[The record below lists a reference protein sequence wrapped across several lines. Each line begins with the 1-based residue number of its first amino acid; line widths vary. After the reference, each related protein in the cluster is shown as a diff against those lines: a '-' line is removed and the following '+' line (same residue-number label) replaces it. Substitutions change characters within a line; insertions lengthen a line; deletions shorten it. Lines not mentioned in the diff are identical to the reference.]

1 MTPRLAPARSRPRI
15 GLPRISLPQL
25 WLGLAVLLPGLA
37 SLLSVLS
44 TVDLAYGLRAGGEIL
59 DGGGIPRADT
69 YTFTVAGQPWLDQQW
84 GAQVF
89 LAAWWRAFGW
99 SGLVLLRALLI
110 SVAWAC
116 LVVAIRRRAPGLG
129 ARTVAA
135 LALLAFVVTA
145 PAMALRPQLLG
156 ILLFC
161 LVLALLAGRHRHP
174 RLAWAVPLVVLAWAN
189 VHGSF
194 VLGPALAGLAWLE
207 DIRLGGQGR
216 GLAGRSARSVGRP
229 FDLAPGGLALAVVT
243 GLATL
248 LTPFGPGA
256 LAYAL
261 TLSSNR
267 ELAARIS
274 EWQPPSFAEP
284 TGLLFFG
291 SVVLV
296 AAIVVL
302 RRGVVRW
309 PTVAGLALF
318 AALGLIAAR
327 GVAWWPAAAVT
338 MVAPLVP
345 WAAPYSPFR
354 RAPRVSALNTLIL
367 ALLVVVSLPLL
378 RLGPPADS
386 RLGMGAPAG
395 LLGQAPAAVTG
406 VLRDW
411 MRSGEPQLRS
421 TARAPQ
427 AWAPQTWGSW
437 LELAVPDLPVA
448 VDSRIELFPADL
460 WADYDT
466 VADARPGWQ
475 AILERRAVTILVVAG
490 TQEALLAG
498 ARSDPGWRELPGGD
512 ATGTV
517 FVTARSA
524 TPS

>member
-1 MTPRLAPARSRPRI
+1 MAPARGGPRI

-59 DGGGIPRADT
+59 DGAGIPRTDT

-89 LAAWWRAFGW
+89 FAAWWRALGW
-99 SGLVLLRALLI
+99 SGLVLLRAVLI
-110 SVAWAC
+110 SAAWAC
-116 LVVAIRRRAPGLG
+116 LVVAIRQRAPGLG

-135 LALLAFVVTA
+135 LALLAFMVTA
-145 PAMALRPQLLG
+145 PAMALRPQLVG

-194 VLGPALAGLAWLE
+194 VLGPALAGLGWLE
-207 DIRLGGQGR
+207 DVRLGGLGR
-216 GLAGRSARSVGRP
+216 GLAGRSARSGGRP
-229 FDLAPGGLALAVVT
+229 FDLALGGLALAVVT

-248 LTPFGPGA
+248 VTPFGPGA

-274 EWQPPSFAEP
+274 EWQPPSPADP

-296 AAIVVL
+296 AVIVVL

-354 RAPRVSALNTLIL
+354 RAPRVNALNTLIL
-367 ALLVVVSLPLL
+367 VLLVVVLIPLL
-378 RLGPPADS
+378 RVGAPADPK
-386 RLGMGAPAG
+386 LGMGAPAG

-406 VLRDW
+406 VLREWMHSGEDLQ
-411 MRSGEPQLRS
+411 MRSMAW
-421 TARAPQ
+421 TPQ

-475 AILERRAVTILVVAG
+475 AILERREATLLVVAG
-490 TQEALLAG
+490 TQEALLAA
-498 ARSDPGWRELPGGD
+498 ARSDAGWREIPGGD

-517 FVTARSA
+517 FVTTRSA
-524 TPS
+524 TP